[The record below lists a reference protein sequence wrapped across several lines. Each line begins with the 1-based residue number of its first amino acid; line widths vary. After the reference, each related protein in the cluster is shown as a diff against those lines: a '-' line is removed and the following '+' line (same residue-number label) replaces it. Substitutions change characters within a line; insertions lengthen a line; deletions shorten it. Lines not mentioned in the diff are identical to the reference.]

1 VVGRSL
7 SCRVGGL
14 SAGLS
19 ADLIPMLLEV
29 LDIVINGISKEVG
42 DRLRDRHLLDGLLDQ

>member
-1 VVGRSL
+1 MGRSL

-42 DRLRDRHLLDGLLDQ
+42 DRLRDRHLVDGLFDQ